1 MKCASCP
8 ASRSVSKACKSLKR
22 QLEGFGKISSII
34 VNNSAEGLKTYRMT
48 NAHEVLELEGRR
60 KSVFDGGAMFRPRLL
75 SNSICAGVEEMP
87 IREDAVVMEV
97 VRLML

>member
-1 MKCASCP
+1 
-8 ASRSVSKACKSLKR
+8 
-22 QLEGFGKISSII
+22 
-34 VNNSAEGLKTYRMT
+34 MT

-87 IREDAVVMEV
+87 TREDAVVMEV